1 MAELAGLL
9 ALRWYNL
16 AEASSLEVGFDE
28 LADSLAL
35 CVPTLRFTGHRSVMD
50 FLEQLNPQQERAVTA
65 SEGPILVLAGPGS
78 GKTRVLTSRVAWL
91 VLEHDVAPWRIVA
104 VTFTN
109 KAAREMRERLEQLL
123 GPSRAR
129 SLTLGTFH
137 ATCAR
142 ILRREAEAAGI
153 PRDYVIFDSD
163 DQRRLIKQAL
173 EDLNLDDK
181 QYRPRALHSAIS
193 NAKSELAPP
202 EAYATHSYY
211 GEIVKRVYERYQAL
225 LAANGGL
232 DFDDLLMLTALMF
245 RRNPE
250 VLARYQ
256 DQYRHIL
263 VDEFQDTNQAQYTLL
278 RQLSARHHN
287 LFCVADEDQ
296 CVPGSTL
303 VSTSEG
309 PRSVET
315 LTAPARLQVAA
326 GRGATMETEDWERRS
341 RQYQGPIVRITTQRG
356 YQLAATPNHVVFA
369 RMGEDTDHFY
379 VYLMHQDGRGYRIG
393 LVQSAR
399 RDGIHGTPIT
409 GLAVRGNQEKADKVW
424 ILKVCDD
431 RAEATFWEQYFAFEY
446 GIPTTVFFT
455 TGRNMAVDQTFVDEL
470 YSRID
475 TAARAQRLMA
485 DLSISPEHPHH
496 RPKGIAGDRHPTRIA
511 IQVRMFGDHRRT
523 ETSPW
528 HAHRG
533 YANTS
538 DTDLKQTMIE
548 RGYSPLPGRRGTWK
562 VGWSNLDYG
571 TVLRMAEE
579 VAQDGGGLEIASAA
593 FVTDTKSPG
602 GVTRKFDLH
611 PISQLHPGMIVP
623 VEVDGRIVDDEVAQ
637 VDWEEYAGIVYDLNV
652 DKVHNYVA
660 NGIVVHN
667 SIYRWRGADYRNI
680 RRLRNDHPDIETYL
694 LERNYR
700 STQTILDAARAVIR
714 RNRDRVEKNLFT
726 DRQGGPEVVVHEAYD
741 QDDEAQFVVDTV
753 AELVAREDRNPGDF
767 AVMYRTNAQSRAL
780 EDAFV
785 RAGLPYKLVGATRF
799 YSRREVK
806 DLLAFLRLVQNPD
819 DDLSMA
825 RVMNIPPR
833 GIGQKTRTALEEA
846 SRKHDTS
853 VYQVLRRVR
862 SPDNPGPDL
871 WTRAER
877 SVLEFLEMLE
887 GWIAARA
894 ELTVA
899 ELINRVLE
907 DTGYADY
914 LRDGSDEGEERWAN
928 VLELRN
934 VASDYD
940 NHSLTEFLT
949 DVALVSDVDNLSSEV
964 DAPTLL
970 TLHSAKGLEF
980 PVVFITGLE
989 EGLLPHSRSFDEPE
1003 EMAEE
1008 RRLTY
1013 VGLTR
1018 AEDRLF
1024 LTYAFRRT
1032 RYGSSEASVP
1042 SRFLEDIPDELTAG
1056 SWQGARRDVRQE
1068 ETMWERPSPRR
1079 RSAQAVAFD
1088 ETPGRPEF
1096 HAGQRVVHDAFGE
1109 GIVLESRVQGDDEIV
1124 TVNFEEGG
1132 EKRLMV
1138 SFAPM
1143 EVVGD

>member
-1 MAELAGLL
+1 M
-9 ALRWYNL
+9 N
-16 AEASSLEVGFDE
+16 
-28 LADSLAL
+28 
-35 CVPTLRFTGHRSVMD
+35 
-50 FLEQLNPQQERAVTA
+50 FLEQLNAQQERAVTA
-65 SEGPILVLAGPGS
+65 PEGPILVLAGPGS

-91 VLEHDVAPWRIVA
+91 VLEQDVAPWRVMA

-109 KAAREMRERLEQLL
+109 KAAREMRERLEELL

-142 ILRREAEAAGI
+142 ILRREAEAAGV
-153 PRDYVIFDSD
+153 PRDYVIFDTD

-181 QYRPRALHSAIS
+181 QYPPRSLHSAIS

-211 GEIVKRVYERYQAL
+211 GEIVKRVYERYQDL
-225 LAANGGL
+225 LRASGGL
-232 DFDDLLMLTALMF
+232 DFDDLLMVTALMF
-245 RRNPE
+245 KRNPE

-256 DQYRHIL
+256 DQYHHIL
-263 VDEFQDTNQAQYTLL
+263 VDEFQDTNQAQYVLL
-278 RQLSARHHN
+278 RQLSRKHHN

-303 VSTSEG
+303 VSTVEGSSSIEELDSETQL
-309 PRSVET
+309 R
-315 LTAPARLQVAA
+315 VAA
-326 GRGATMETEDWERRS
+326 GRGATMETAAWERRS
-341 RQYQGPIVRITTQRG
+341 REYDGSIVKIRTRRG
-356 YQLAATPNHVVFA
+356 RHLAATPNHVVFA
-369 RMGEDTDHFY
+369 RMGDNEDAFY
-379 VYLMHQDGRGYRIG
+379 VYLMHKHEVGYRIG

-399 RDGIHGTPIT
+399 RDGIYDTPIT

-431 RAEATFWEQYFAFEY
+431 KAEATFWEQYFAFQY
-446 GIPTTVFFT
+446 GLPTTVFFT
-455 TGRNMAVDQTFVDEL
+455 TGRDIAVDQTFVDEL

-475 TAARAQRLMA
+475 TAARAERLMA
-485 DLSISPEHPHH
+485 DLSLSRAHPHH
-496 RPKGIAGDRHPTRIA
+496 RPKGIAGDRQPARIA
-511 IQVRMFGDHRRT
+511 IQVRMFGDSRRT

-528 HAHRG
+528 NAHRG
-533 YANTS
+533 YLNTS
-538 DTDLKQTMIE
+538 DMDLRQTMVD

-571 TVLRMAEE
+571 AVLRMAEE
-579 VAQDGGGLEIASAA
+579 VAQDGGGLEIAYAA
-593 FVTDTKSPG
+593 FITNTKSPG
-602 GVTRKFDLH
+602 GITRKFDLH
-611 PISQLHPGMIVP
+611 PISHLHPGMIVP
-623 VEVDGRIVDDEVAQ
+623 VEVEGRIVDDEVVQ
-637 VDWEEYAGIVYDLNV
+637 VDWEEYTGVVYDLNV

-680 RRLRNDHPDIETYL
+680 RRLRDDHPEIETYL

-700 STQTILDAARAVIR
+700 STQTILDAAQAVIR
-714 RNRDRVEKNLFT
+714 HNRDRVDKNLFT
-726 DRQGGPEVVVHEAYD
+726 ERGGGPEIVVHEAYD
-741 QDDEAQFVVDTV
+741 QEDEAQYVVDTIARLV
-753 AELVAREDRNPGDF
+753 AEEGRDPGDF

-806 DLLAFLRLVQNPD
+806 DVLAFLRLVQNPD
-819 DDLSMA
+819 DDVSMA
-825 RVMNIPPR
+825 RVINVPPR
-833 GIGQKTRTALEEA
+833 GIGQKTRTALEDAAREEG
-846 SRKHDTS
+846 TS
-853 VYQVLRRVR
+853 VYRVLRRVQT
-862 SPDNPGPDL
+862 PEAEGPEL

-877 SVLEFLEMLE
+877 SVLDFLETLE
-887 GWIAARA
+887 GWMAARS

-914 LRDGSDEGEERWAN
+914 IRDGSEEGEERWGN

-934 VASDYD
+934 VAADYE
-940 NHSLTEFLT
+940 NYSLTEFLT
-949 DVALVSDVDNLSSEV
+949 DVALVSDVDNLGSDV

-1024 LTYAFRRT
+1024 LSYAFRRT
-1032 RYGSSEASVP
+1032 RYGSSEATVP
-1042 SRFLEDIPDELTAG
+1042 SRFLEDIPTELTAG
-1056 SWQGARRDVRQE
+1056 SWRRARRDVREE
-1068 ETMWERPSPRR
+1068 ETTWERPFAGRR
-1079 RSAQAVAFD
+1079 AGTVVTLD
-1088 ETPGRPEF
+1088 EAPSGPQF
-1096 HAGQRVVHDAFGE
+1096 QAGQRVVHEAFGE
-1109 GIVLESRVQGDDEIV
+1109 GIVLGSRVQGDDEIV

-1132 EKRLMV
+1132 EKRLMA

-1143 EVVGD
+1143 EVVGG